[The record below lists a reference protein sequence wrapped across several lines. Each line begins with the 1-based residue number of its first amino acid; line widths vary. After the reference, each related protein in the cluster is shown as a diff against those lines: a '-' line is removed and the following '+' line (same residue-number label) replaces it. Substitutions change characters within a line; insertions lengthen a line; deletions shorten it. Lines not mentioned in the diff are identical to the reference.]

1 MILCLHCLHSNP
13 LPPAVDQSGVATP
26 RVWVEA
32 GGVALDSFSA
42 HYCAPRSAAVS
53 LHCRA
58 AIEQGRDLS
67 MQWLQLQVGTL
78 ALVSLLSYI
87 IGIDCRPP
95 TSLGQDTSL
104 GKYWG

>member
-1 MILCLHCLHSNP
+1 M
-13 LPPAVDQSGVATP
+13 
-26 RVWVEA
+26 
-32 GGVALDSFSA
+32 ALDSFSA

-67 MQWLQLQVGTL
+67 MQWLQLQVDTM
-78 ALVSLLSYI
+78 ALVSSLSYI

-95 TSLGQDTSL
+95 SSQGQDTSL
-104 GKYWG
+104 GKHWGYNSYCHHCHCNAMSPSIVSF